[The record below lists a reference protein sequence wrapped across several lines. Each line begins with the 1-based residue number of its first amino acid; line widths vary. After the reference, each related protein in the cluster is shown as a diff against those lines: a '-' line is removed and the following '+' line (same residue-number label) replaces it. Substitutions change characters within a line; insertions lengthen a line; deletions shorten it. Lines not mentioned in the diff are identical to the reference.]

1 MTFPLSPFPSGAQEW
16 LLDGGL
22 PIDEMKE
29 LLHLR
34 ELPDED
40 EFNTLA
46 GYLLARLGHLP
57 ATGERIECEGWT
69 FEVVDLDGR
78 RIDKVLVERL
88 PEAED
93 SD

>member
-1 MTFPLSPFPSGAQEW
+1 MERRIA
-16 LLDGGL
+16 
-22 PIDEMKE
+22 KE

-57 ATGERIECEGWT
+57 ATGEVMQSDGYR
-69 FEVVDLDGR
+69 FEIVDMDGR
-78 RIDKVLVERL
+78 RIDKVLVAAL
-88 PEAED
+88 PPEGSA
-93 SD
+93 